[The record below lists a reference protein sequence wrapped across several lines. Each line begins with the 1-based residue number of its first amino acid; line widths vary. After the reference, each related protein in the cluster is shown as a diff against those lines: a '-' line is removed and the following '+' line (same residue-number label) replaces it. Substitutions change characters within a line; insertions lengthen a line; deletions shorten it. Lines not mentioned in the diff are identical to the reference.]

1 MCERT
6 DVTTVRRSTPPPL
19 ELASALRGRCRLLT
33 SGLYMG
39 HAHFNRRERTSKAGT
54 RFRPASEWIP
64 IAVPALVSEDTFR
77 TAQAQLAQNR
87 DRQSGASRR
96 GSTSCMASSDVG
108 IPSHGHRIYRCA
120 GRDRLTGDARCRAA
134 IRTAEP
140 RESLV

>member
-87 DRQSGASRR
+87 DRQSGRPPARFYLL
-96 GSTSCMASSDVG
+96 
-108 IPSHGHRIYRCA
+108 HGLLRC
-120 GRDRLTGDARCRAA
+120 GHPKPRA
-134 IRTAEP
+134 P
-140 RESLV
+140 Y